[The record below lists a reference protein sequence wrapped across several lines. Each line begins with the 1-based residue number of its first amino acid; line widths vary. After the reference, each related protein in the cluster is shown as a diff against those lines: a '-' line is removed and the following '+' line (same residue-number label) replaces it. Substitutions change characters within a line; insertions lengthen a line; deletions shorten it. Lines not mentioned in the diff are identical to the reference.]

1 MYQIPTVI
9 CSPTEANASI
19 FNGIPI
25 NENIIRNSRPDCVCG
40 VRWPEPIEEKVELRT
55 TTLSM
60 QNC

>member
-1 MYQIPTVI
+1 MI

-40 VRWPEPIEEKVELRT
+40 VRWPEPIEEKVELRK